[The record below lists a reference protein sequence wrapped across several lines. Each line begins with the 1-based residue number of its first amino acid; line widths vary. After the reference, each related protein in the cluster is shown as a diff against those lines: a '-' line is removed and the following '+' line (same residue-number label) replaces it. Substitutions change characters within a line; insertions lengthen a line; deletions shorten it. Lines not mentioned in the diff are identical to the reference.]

1 MGGEASKEEGD
12 ITQEEEDYT
21 LSVISRHELSG
32 TSELF
37 PGTTLKRNGEVSL
50 FAALI
55 DAFSQIDVLCSSLG
69 RACGVV
75 KREIDRFLCETQS
88 AKR

>member
-1 MGGEASKEEGD
+1 MSEASKEDGD

-37 PGTTLKRNGEVSL
+37 PGTTLKRNGEVTAGTWVQGITS
-50 FAALI
+50 
-55 DAFSQIDVLCSSLG
+55 VL
-69 RACGVV
+69 
-75 KREIDRFLCETQS
+75 QS
-88 AKR
+88 